1 MALSNKQ
8 RAFVEHYLRCWNATE
23 AALLAGYSPK
33 TARQQGSRLL
43 SHVDIQDAIQA
54 RIEELKVSADEV
66 LLRLAEHARGDMAD
80 FVDPNTMAIKFSD
93 AAQKGK
99 MRLVKKFKTVT
110 RKEPSRNG
118 DDTIDT
124 IETVEF
130 ELYDAQ
136 SALALLGRHHK
147 LFTDKVEH
155 SGEINP
161 VGEEF
166 REDILRRLSGLA
178 AVSGT
183 APVSG
188 EPDSTAT

>member
-8 RAFVEHYLRCWNATE
+8 RVFVEEYLRCWNATE
-23 AALLAGYSPK
+23 AALRAGYSPK
-33 TARQQGSRLL
+33 TAYSIGSENLKKPE
-43 SHVDIQDAIQA
+43 IEAAIQA

-66 LLRLAEHARGDMAD
+66 LLRLADHARGDMRDFIDPETLTVNFKSAAD
-80 FVDPNTMAIKFSD
+80 
-93 AAQKGK
+93 KGK
-99 MRLVKKFKTVT
+99 MQLVKKVKVVT
-110 RKEPSRNG
+110 RKEPNEDG
-118 DDTIDT
+118 TLDT
-124 IETVEF
+124 IEAIEF

-136 SALALLGRHHK
+136 AALALLGKHHK

-178 AVSGT
+178 ATSDT
-183 APVSG
+183 APVPG